1 MRSLFRAPN
10 FNELYDFKPVHK
22 AVLGIGQYPSV
33 EELGDELCDLNVP
46 DDTGRTALSWAASRG
61 DQKAV
66 KDLLAQG
73 ADCNLVDKWKI
84 SPLWYAAMKS
94 SECVD
99 LLLESRADPKAKTL
113 SSATALHS
121 AVVSAPETDPLKK
134 VKRLLKAGCEIDA
147 QDATGRT
154 ALHFA
159 ININCHTV
167 ATYLVQNGAD
177 LSICDNHGH
186 NALCWAARRNC
197 HRTLKLILDRHS
209 DHTKSI
215 NQNDTFMHLIA
226 EFADVETLCLLKLG
240 NLGPRDVTIKN
251 KAGLTP
257 QDTGLQRRGVDAEWR
272 EAFVGFLTSID
283 QRLARRAHY
292 EAQVDA
298 TDDNNL
304 RAGLGSSQPSSVSS
318 HSDRDEFDD
327 AVDILP

>member
-1 MRSLFRAPN
+1 MRSMFRAPN

-22 AVLGIGQYPSV
+22 AVLGIGQYHSV
-33 EELGDELCDLNVP
+33 EELGDELCDINVP

-73 ADCNLVDKWKI
+73 ANCNLVDKWKI
-84 SPLWYAAMKS
+84 SPLWYAAAKN

-99 LLLESRADPKAKTL
+99 LLLEKEADPKARTL

-134 VKRLLKAGCEIDA
+134 VKHLLKAGCEIDA

-159 ININCHTV
+159 ININCNTV

-177 LSICDNHGH
+177 LKICDNHGH

-197 HRTLKLILDRHS
+197 HQNLKLILDRHS
-209 DHTKSI
+209 DHTKHI

-226 EFADVETLCLLKLG
+226 EFADVQTLRLLALG
-240 NLGPRDVTIKN
+240 DLEPRDITVKN

-272 EAFVGFLTSID
+272 EAFVEFLASID
-283 QRLARRAHY
+283 QRLARQAHY
-292 EAQVDA
+292 KGQVNVA
-298 TDDNNL
+298 DDVYSG
-304 RAGLGSSQPSSVSS
+304 AGLGSSQASSVCS